1 MAVDKKSVRCCIA
14 GGGPAGMMLGLLLAR
29 AGVDVVVLEKHA
41 DFLRDFRGDTI
52 HPSTLEVMHELGL
65 LERLLTLPHQ
75 KVSRINGQFGDLA
88 LTVADFSSLS
98 THCRFIA
105 FMPQWDFLNFLAE
118 EAARYSTFQLR
129 RQADVTG
136 LIEESGSVVGLRAN
150 TPDGP
155 LEVRADLVVGADGR
169 HSIVRAKAGLSIEEF
184 GAPMDVL
191 WFRLSRRAS
200 DPGDPIGRFDAGR
213 IFIMLNRSDYWQCGF
228 VIPKGS
234 RDQLQGRGLPA
245 FRDAVA
251 QLAPFMAD
259 RVGELQDW
267 EPIKL
272 LTVQVDRLR
281 RWYRPGLL
289 CIGDAAHAMSPA
301 GGVGINL
308 AIQDAVATANLLT
321 PPLRSGQLTIQ
332 DLQRV
337 QQRREWPTSM
347 TQRVQLMI
355 QNRVIKR
362 VLTDRDR
369 FSPPF
374 AIRLLAL
381 FPFLRR
387 IPARVIGL
395 GFRPEHVHTSVA
407 RAAHASAKVV
417 SH

>member
-1 MAVDKKSVRCCIA
+1 MDAETVSVRCCIA

-29 AGVDVVVLEKHA
+29 AGVDVLVLEKHV

-52 HPSTLEVMHELGL
+52 HPSTLEVMHELGV
-65 LERLLTLPHQ
+65 LERLLALPHQ
-75 KVSRINGQFGDLA
+75 KVPRINGQFGDLA

-98 THCRFIA
+98 TQCRFVA

-129 RQADVTG
+129 MQADVTN
-136 LIEESGSVVGLRAN
+136 LIEEAGAVGGLRAN

-155 LEVRADLVVGADGR
+155 LEVRTSLVVGADGR
-169 HSIVRAKAGLSIEEF
+169 HSVVRAKAGLSIEEF

-191 WFRLSRRAS
+191 WFRLSRQSS
-200 DPGDPIGRFDAGR
+200 DPENPVGRFDAGR
-213 IFIMLNRSDYWQCGF
+213 IFIMLNRGEYWQCGF

-259 RVGELQDW
+259 RVGELHDW

-281 RWYRPGLL
+281 QWYRSGLL
-289 CIGDAAHAMSPA
+289 CIGDAAHAMSPV

-321 PPLRSGQLTIQ
+321 EPLRVGRLTTR
-332 DLQRV
+332 DLQLV
-337 QQRREWPTSM
+337 QQRREWPTRM
-347 TQRVQLMI
+347 TQRVQLAI
-355 QNRVIKR
+355 QNRVIRR
-362 VLTDRDR
+362 VLSGSSRL
-369 FSPPF
+369 SPPF
-374 AIRLLAL
+374 AIRLIAR
-381 FPFLRR
+381 FPFLNR
-387 IPARVIGL
+387 IPARIIGM
-395 GFRPEHVHTSVA
+395 GFRPEHV
-407 RAAHASAKVV
+407 RAAAL
-417 SH
+417 

>member
-1 MAVDKKSVRCCIA
+1 MMKTMSVRCCIA

-52 HPSTLEVMHELGL
+52 HPSTLEVVHELGL

-75 KVSRINGQFGDLA
+75 KVSRINAQFGDLA

-98 THCRFIA
+98 TQCRFVA

-136 LIEESGSVVGLRAN
+136 LIEEEGSVVGLRAN
-150 TPDGP
+150 TADGP
-155 LEVRADLVVGADGR
+155 VEVRADLVVGADGR

-191 WFRLSRRAS
+191 WFRLSRRAN
-200 DPGDPIGRFDAGR
+200 DPGDPVGRFDAGR
-213 IFIMLNRSDYWQCGF
+213 IFIMLNRGDYWQCGF

-234 RDQLQGRGLPA
+234 RDQLQEQGLPA
-245 FRDAVA
+245 FRDAVG
-251 QLAPFMAD
+251 QLAPYMAD
-259 RVGELQDW
+259 RVGELRDW

-281 RWYRPGLL
+281 QWYRSGLL
-289 CIGDAAHAMSPA
+289 CIGDAAHAMSPV

-308 AIQDAVATANLLT
+308 AIQDAVATANFLAA
-321 PPLRSGQLTIQ
+321 PLRDGRLTTE
-332 DLQRV
+332 DLGRV
-337 QQRREWPTSM
+337 QQRREWPTRM

-355 QNRVIKR
+355 QDRVIRR
-362 VLTDRDR
+362 VLTDSDR

-374 AIRLLAL
+374 AIRLLGLA
-381 FPFLRR
+381 PFLRR
-387 IPARVIGL
+387 IPTRMIGL
-395 GFRPEHVHTSVA
+395 GFRPEHVHAYDTKLPPSSME
-407 RAAHASAKVV
+407 AA